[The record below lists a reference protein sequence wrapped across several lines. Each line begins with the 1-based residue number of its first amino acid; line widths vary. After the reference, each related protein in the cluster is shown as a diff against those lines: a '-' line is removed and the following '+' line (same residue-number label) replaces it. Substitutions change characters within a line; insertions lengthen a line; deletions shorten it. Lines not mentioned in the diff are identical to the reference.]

1 MQDTK
6 RLDMK
11 MNDLKIDDSVK
22 VKSGILCPDRENLC
36 IGGWQGRISEI
47 SEAYDG
53 SALVCIEWDSITLK
67 NIPDYYIDQ
76 CEEEDLDFSAMY
88 LEPDEVELTK
98 SRDKKED
105 VAEAQKTIFKV
116 YRWGW
121 LGEEGKRIQN
131 VLHHVDEND
140 EMEAFKAWE
149 KYLEKTLS
157 YPFDAI
163 ITEGSSGG
171 HLKQGDKVSVKRI
184 SLVEDFH
191 GIIVELRLKRNKYDH
206 PLCNMEV
213 INRKSSNYQPVNDYC
228 TWFWNR

>member
-1 MQDTK
+1 
-6 RLDMK
+6 MK
-11 MNDLKIDDSVK
+11 MNEVKIDDSVK
-22 VKSGILCPDRENLC
+22 VKSGILCPDLEDLC

-47 SEAYDG
+47 TEADDG
-53 SALVCIEWDSITLK
+53 TAIVRIEWDSITLK
-67 NIPDYYIDQ
+67 NMPDCYIDQ
-76 CEEEDLDFSAMY
+76 SEEEDLDCSAMY
-88 LEPDEVELTK
+88 LEPDDVELTE

-105 VAEAQKTIFKV
+105 AAETLKAIFKA

-131 VLHHVDEND
+131 VLFHVNEND
-140 EMEAFKAWE
+140 EMEAIDAWE

-171 HLKQGDKVSVKRI
+171 HLKQGDKLSVKRI

-213 INRKSSNYQPVNDYC
+213 INRKSSNYQLVSDYC

>member
-1 MQDTK
+1 
-6 RLDMK
+6 MK
-11 MNDLKIDDSVK
+11 MNELKIDDSVK
-22 VKSGILCPDRENLC
+22 VKSGILCPDLEDLC

-47 SEAYDG
+47 TEADDG
-53 SALVCIEWDSITLK
+53 TAIVRIEWDSITLK
-67 NIPDYYIDQ
+67 NMPDCYIDQ
-76 CEEEDLDFSAMY
+76 SEEEDLDCSAMY
-88 LEPDEVELTK
+88 LEPDDVELTE

-105 VAEAQKTIFKV
+105 AAETLKAIFKA
-116 YRWGW
+116 YRWDW

-131 VLHHVDEND
+131 VLFHVDEND
-140 EMEAFKAWE
+140 EMKVLEVWE

-171 HLKQGDKVSVKRI
+171 HLKQGDKLSVKRI

-191 GIIVELRLKRNKYDH
+191 GIIVELRLKRNKYDY

-213 INRKSSNYQPVNDYC
+213 INRKSSNYQLVSDYC